1 MEINGE
7 SGIVAKLGSITVKFE
22 NVIMEIC
29 DSHPTCEG
37 CIFQEQYKGC
47 YFRGKSPKEWHELR
61 DAAEAFTDGI
71 SRGIIELSTKE
82 HETGCSRIKTQ
93 R

>member
-1 MEINGE
+1 M
-7 SGIVAKLGSITVKFE
+7 AKLGSITVKFE
-22 NVIMEIC
+22 NTIMEIC

-61 DAAEAFTDGI
+61 DATEAICNGMKQGI
-71 SRGIIELSTKE
+71 EIKSLEYEIIK
-82 HETGCSRIKTQ
+82 HERD
-93 R
+93 

>member
-1 MEINGE
+1 M
-7 SGIVAKLGSITVKFE
+7 AKIGSITVKFE
-22 NVIMEIC
+22 NTIMEIC
-29 DSHPTCEG
+29 DSHPTYEG
-37 CIFQEQYKGC
+37 CIFREEYKGC

-61 DAAEAFTDGI
+61 SAAESFTNGI

-82 HETGCSRIKTQ
+82 HEAGCSRIKTQ